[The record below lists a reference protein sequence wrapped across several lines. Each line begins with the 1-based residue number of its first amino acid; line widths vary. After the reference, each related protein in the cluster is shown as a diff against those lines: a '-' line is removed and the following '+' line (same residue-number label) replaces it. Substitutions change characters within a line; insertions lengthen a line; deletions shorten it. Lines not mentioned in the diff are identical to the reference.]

1 MTRPIRCP
9 KCGGELVTVY
19 KTFEVDGYRAENVP
33 VLTCPGCNIFLFDTQ
48 LFIDITERAEDFKG
62 KDQLLEELKEIKK
75 DEEIRDILKQYR
87 FQNHIREVL
96 NEKGMSLRRLAN
108 MLDVSPNYIH
118 ILTKNQSTSIR
129 TALKMAYALGVDVN
143 RLYTLR
149 RVDEEYKEPDKTL
162 YTRVSK
168 EEKERDEKIKEELKK
183 MDVKLYVDEVL
194 KKKALRRAQLA
205 VRLDMSPQEMY
216 NIVKIRKGS
225 TGIETA
231 LKMAYALNADVNELF
246 KLKKAEKEAG
256 E

>member
-1 MTRPIRCP
+1 MIRPIRCP

-19 KTFEVDGYRAENVP
+19 KTFEVDGHKAENVP
-33 VLTCPGCNIFLFDTQ
+33 VLTCPRCNIFLFDTQ

-75 DEEIRDILKQYR
+75 DEEIRDILKQYM
-87 FQNHIREVL
+87 FQNHIKEIL
-96 NEKGMSLRRLAN
+96 NEKGISLRRLAN
-108 MLDVSPNYIH
+108 MMDVSPNYIH

-129 TALKMAYALGVDVN
+129 TALKMAYALGVDIN

-149 RVDEEYKEPDKTL
+149 RIDEEYKEPGKTL

-168 EEKERDEKIKEELKK
+168 KEKERDEKIKEELKK

-194 KKKALRRAQLA
+194 KKKRLKRTQLA
-205 VRLDMSPQEMY
+205 ARLDMSPQEMY
-216 NIVKIRKGS
+216 NIVKMRKGS
-225 TGIETA
+225 TGIEIA
-231 LKMAYALNADVNELF
+231 LKMAYAINADVNELF
-246 KLKKAEKEAG
+246 KLEKAEKEAG

>member
-19 KTFEVDGYRAENVP
+19 KTFEVDGHRAENVP
-33 VLTCPGCNIFLFDTQ
+33 VLTCPRCNIFLLDTQ

-96 NEKGMSLRRLAN
+96 NEKGISLRRLAN
-108 MLDVSPNYIH
+108 MLDVSANYIH

-149 RVDEEYKEPDKTL
+149 RIDEEYKEPGKAL
-162 YTRVSK
+162 YTRVSE
-168 EEKERDEKIKEELKK
+168 EEKEQDEQIKEELKK
-183 MDVKLYVDEVL
+183 MDVKVYVDDVL
-194 KKKALRRAQLA
+194 KKKGLKRAQLA
-205 VRLDMSPQEMY
+205 ARLDMSPQEMY

-225 TGIETA
+225 TGIEIA
-231 LKMAYALNADVNELF
+231 LKMAYAIGVDVNELF
-246 KLKKAEKEAG
+246 RLEKVEKEVG
-256 E
+256 K